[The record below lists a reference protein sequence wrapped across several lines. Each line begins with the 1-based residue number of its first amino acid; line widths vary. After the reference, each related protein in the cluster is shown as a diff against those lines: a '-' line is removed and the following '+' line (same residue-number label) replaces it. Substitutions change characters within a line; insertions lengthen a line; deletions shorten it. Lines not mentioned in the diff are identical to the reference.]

1 MKKIFRTTI
10 FWFLVIFLFRSYL
23 RLFDAP
29 LGREIASRFAKSQ
42 QQSCTTS
49 GAVSPDLTAQLEDIK
64 TQLSTLTE
72 QLQAEPGSKT
82 EDALFQTTAPTKVAL
97 YYFNQTADQKLP
109 AEQQVNINSILPVYR
124 IFPASKNLLVDT
136 INELLKGNLTDDEKK
151 Q

>member
-29 LGREIASRFAKSQ
+29 LGREIASRFAKPQ